1 MRIRLAAVALLVLV
15 PGLLGAATV
24 TVNGKLVDRQCSV
37 EDVLQRQPLAERYCT
52 LTYEETR
59 VVFGVTYTKRF
70 TVYCPNKTIDGL
82 FRGAYET
89 CADASAIQI
98 RHPTLTYTAVGD
110 LRTEAERADGRGDIL
125 GNSFSY

>member
-1 MRIRLAAVALLVLV
+1 MRPLFAVVTFL
-15 PGLLGAATV
+15 GLFPAVLGAATV
-24 TVNGKLVDRQCSV
+24 TVAGKLVDRQCSV
-37 EDVLQRQPLAERYCT
+37 EDTLQRQPSTEKYCT

-82 FRGAYET
+82 FRGAYEV
-89 CADASAIQI
+89 CSDPAALQI
-98 RHPTLTYTAVGD
+98 RHPTLTYTVVGE